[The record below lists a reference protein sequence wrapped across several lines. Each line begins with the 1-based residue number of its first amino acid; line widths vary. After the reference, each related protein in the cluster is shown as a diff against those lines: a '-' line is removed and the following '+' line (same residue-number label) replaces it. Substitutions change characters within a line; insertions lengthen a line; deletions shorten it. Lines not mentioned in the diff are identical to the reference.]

1 MVYLNFATLNA
12 DGGFKYE
19 GINGIS
25 KEINRN
31 DIATIFKIFD
41 ARSFDACATD
51 ENYELF
57 IDVKTAVFIH
67 LNSPSCS
74 MQTIMNNLERNKV
87 SLALFSLNGTIVSVS

>member
-31 DIATIFKIFD
+31 DIATTLKIFD
-41 ARSFDACATD
+41 ARSYDACATD
-51 ENYELF
+51 KNYELF
-57 IDVKTAVFIH
+57 IDVKTVVFIH